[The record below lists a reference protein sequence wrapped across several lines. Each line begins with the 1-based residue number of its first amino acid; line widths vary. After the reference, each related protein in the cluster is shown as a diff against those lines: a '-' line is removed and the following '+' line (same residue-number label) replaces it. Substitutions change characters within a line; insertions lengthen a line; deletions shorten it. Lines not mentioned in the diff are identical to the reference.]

1 LKGKGGQG
9 LGETMPDRDASRKSK
24 SKTNKKNE
32 RQLQIR
38 THGQQGQTQQAE
50 GEREWIQF
58 LQRQSAARLGAV
70 MAAAAHAA

>member
-1 LKGKGGQG
+1 L
-9 LGETMPDRDASRKSK
+9 ETSANFRI
-24 SKTNKKNE
+24 
-32 RQLQIR
+32 QIR

-70 MAAAAHAA
+70 MATAAHAA